1 MKKQY
6 KFLSVLLFPVA
17 AFATIINGSNYNG
30 NNLVPNNG
38 DTLNGTFTNVGNF
51 HVQNGVTVH
60 VKPGTILSISAQ
72 CINVEGTIMGNG
84 AGYAGGNVNPIFS
97 ASGITGFGPGGGEG
111 GFHGACVHGTGGGG
125 GAYGGNGGNS
135 SKHNISSPPNPAMG
149 GTAYGT
155 LGLPAIDM
163 GSGGGSGATHCSGG
177 GYGLSGAGG
186 NGGGA
191 VELISVGSVY
201 ISGNIFVNG
210 INGQTGQASTYGGT
224 GGGAG
229 AGGGINITAA
239 DGFVTGTL
247 RANGANGGD
256 GGAGGPYAQAGGG
269 GGGGRIKLSA
279 TICKLGATI
288 EVNGGQPGVGV
299 NSAPAGTAGA
309 TGTIDGGTTN
319 CAQSITIVG
328 PTPVCEG
335 DTSTYYVNKIN
346 GLNTYTWMVPG
357 GSSILTG
364 QGDTLITVL
373 WGSGSGKVYVNTGS
387 ACGSSP
393 ISDSLA
399 VTVNPLPSVALTLN
413 IDTVCSSAA
422 PIALSGGTPN
432 GGVFSGNGVSGGNF
446 SAVSAGIGTHI
457 ITYTYTDG
465 NSCSNSDTDKVVV
478 HICAGVNELNN
489 KVTFSVFPN
498 PFNQKVN
505 VTINTNSIS
514 NGSYKLYDYLGKVVE
529 SKTFH
534 GNTFTISKNN
544 KSAGVYSLTVFDNEN
559 AIINTKL
566 VVE

>member
-6 KFLSVLLFPVA
+6 KILAMLLFPVA

-51 HVQNGVTVH
+51 HVQNGITVY
-60 VKPGTILSISAQ
+60 VNPGTILSISAQ
-72 CINVEGTIMGNG
+72 CVNVEGTIIGNG
-84 AGYAGGNVNPIFS
+84 AGHIGGPVNPNFS
-97 ASGITGFGPGGGEG
+97 ATGITGSGTGGGEG
-111 GFHGACVHGTGGGG
+111 GFHGSCVHGTGGGG

-135 SKHNISSPPNPAMG
+135 SKHNISSPPLPAMG

-155 LGLPAIDM
+155 LGLPAIEM

-177 GYGLSGAGG
+177 GYGLAGAGG

-191 VELISVGSVY
+191 IEIIAANSVF
-201 ISGNIFVNG
+201 ISGNIYANGLNG
-210 INGQTGQASTYGGT
+210 ITGQASTYGGT

-239 DGFVTGTL
+239 DGFISGTL
-247 RANGANGGD
+247 SANGANGGD

-269 GGGGRIKLSA
+269 GGGGRVKLSA
-279 TICKLGATI
+279 TICTLGATI
-288 EVNGGQPGVGV
+288 EVNGGQPGIGV

-346 GLNTYTWMVPG
+346 GVNTFTWIVPG

-373 WGSGSGKVYVNTGS
+373 WGSGSGKVYVNAGS
-387 ACGSSP
+387 ACGNSP
-393 ISDSLA
+393 LSDSLE
-399 VTVNPLPSVALTLN
+399 VTVNPLPSVTLTLN
-413 IDTVCSSAA
+413 IDTVCSSAS
-422 PIALSGGTPN
+422 PIALSGGSPN
-432 GGVFSGNGVSGGNF
+432 GGVYSGNGISGGNF
-446 SAVSAGIGTHI
+446 SAVSAGIGSHTV
-457 ITYTYTDG
+457 TYTYTDG
-465 NSCSNSDTDKVVV
+465 NTCTNSATDTVIV
-478 HICAGVNELNN
+478 HICAGINELNN
-489 KVTFSVFPN
+489 QTEFTISPN
-498 PFNQKVN
+498 PLQNSSI
-505 VTINTNSIS
+505 VTINGLFVK
-514 NGSYKLYDYLGKVVE
+514 NGSFEIYDFTGK
-529 SKTFH
+529 KTDEGKFT
-534 GNTFTISKNN
+534 GNTILLNRNN
-544 KSAGVYSLTVFDNEN
+544 KSAGVYSLIIRENETP
-559 AIINTKL
+559 IINTKL
-566 VVE
+566 VIE